1 MDILDHKSAQND
13 LSYSRV
19 QYICKSMTLKL
30 SQSKHCAFTHQCI
43 QLSFTKI
50 VSEKLAV
57 TTANDFHEKF
67 CILAM

>member
-1 MDILDHKSAQND
+1 MDMLDHKSAQND
-13 LSYSRV
+13 LSYLEHC
-19 QYICKSMTLKL
+19 ICKSMTLKL

-57 TTANDFHEKF
+57 KIATNFHEKF